1 MRSSLVNLGIGISQF
16 NRNVT
21 FQFVLEADGLDSG
34 DGLDDGGFT
43 VGDVTDCANVDGCLA

>member
-43 VGDVTDCANVDGCLA
+43 VGDVTDCAYVDGCLA